1 MVPIN
6 KRDGLCKWHHAACLS
21 KNMAR
26 REKMKRNFFRLVV
39 LLVGLLFVGTY
50 SAFAY
55 VIDDS
60 GGDCADIG
68 DWDLLTMTCT
78 LTQDVSGPIVIGSDG
93 VTLDGAGA
101 TVSGENSGAGILL
114 PEARTG
120 VTIKNVNVE
129 NFWYGIQALK
139 DSNNNTL
146 TENTVSNNN
155 YYGIFLYSSSD
166 NTLAEN
172 TVSNN
177 KYYGIFLLSSSDN
190 ILTGNT
196 ASDNAFGGIYLYS
209 YSENNILKGNTVSN
223 NKYYGIYL
231 YYYSENNI
239 LKGNTVSNNNYYGI
253 YLLSSSDNILAE
265 NTISNNPTG
274 IYYYDSNFNQIY
286 NNNFIDNTTQ
296 ARDAESAPDSTNEF
310 DQDPPIGG
318 NYWSD
323 YTGTDVDGDGFGDD
337 PYEFDSGGKDNFP
350 WTIQDG
356 WMVKDEDGDEL
367 LDDVDL
373 CPGTPSG
380 EVVNDDGCSIAQLC
394 PCADPWKNHGK
405 YVSSVVKTAKS
416 FMREGLISKKEKKRI
431 ISEAAK
437 SDCGKTKHKKKKQ
450 KEKKHKDKK
459 QKGHH

>member
-1 MVPIN
+1 
-6 KRDGLCKWHHAACLS
+6 
-21 KNMAR
+21 
-26 REKMKRNFFRLVV
+26 MKRNFFRLTV
-39 LLVGLLFVGTY
+39 LLLGLLFVGTY
-50 SAFAY
+50 SAFAF

-60 GGDCADIG
+60 GGGCADILG
-68 DWDLLTMTCT
+68 VWDPLTMTCT

-101 TVSGENSGAGILL
+101 TVSGANSDAGILL

-129 NFWYGIQALK
+129 NCMYGIQALK

-146 TENTVSNNN
+146 MENTISNNSTGIYLSSSSDNTLAENTVSNNN
-155 YYGIFLYSSSD
+155 YYGIFLYSYSD
-166 NTLAEN
+166 N
-172 TVSNN
+172 NN
-177 KYYGIFLLSSSDN
+177 
-190 ILTGNT
+190 LTGNT
-196 ASDNAFGGIYLYS
+196 ASDNGFSGIFLYSYSDNNILTGNTVWGSSWGIYLYR
-209 YSENNILKGNTVSN
+209 
-223 NKYYGIYL
+223 
-231 YYYSENNI
+231 
-239 LKGNTVSNNNYYGI
+239 
-253 YLLSSSDNILAE
+253 SSDNILAE
-265 NTISNNPTG
+265 NTISNNSIG
-274 IYYYDSNFNQIY
+274 IYYYDSDFNQIY
-286 NNNFIDNTTQ
+286 NNNFIDNATQ

-323 YTGTDVDGDGFGDD
+323 YTGTDVEGDGFGDD
-337 PYEFDSGGKDNFP
+337 PYEFDSGGKDNLP
-350 WTIQDG
+350 WTIPDG

-380 EVVNDDGCSIAQLC
+380 EVVNADGCSIAQLC

-416 FMREGLISKKEKKRI
+416 FMKESLISKKEIKLI

-437 SDCGKTKHKKKKQ
+437 SDCGKTKHE
-450 KEKKHKDKK
+450 EKKHKEKR
-459 QKGHH
+459 QRGRH